1 MHTTKRFVMFLLDF
15 GMSRKE
21 RFVQCSMKSLMLR
34 NAKGEMVSNASI
46 DTSGEKDYELPF
58 AQHVALVSDGLNE
71 KKTIWRNVDNHNI
84 SLGLP
89 GLTPFLPCTLQ
100 NEHSAF

>member
-1 MHTTKRFVMFLLDF
+1 MLL
-15 GMSRKE
+15 
-21 RFVQCSMKSLMLR
+21 KSLLLIY
-34 NAKGEMVSNASI
+34 AKGEMVSNASI
-46 DTSGEKDYELPF
+46 DTSGEKDYELPIE
-58 AQHVALVSDGLNE
+58 QLVALVSDGLNE

-89 GLTPFLPCTLQ
+89 VLTPFLPCTLQ